1 MQMLYI
7 WILAAVV
14 FGVLEG
20 ITAQLVSI
28 WFVLGAVAAAVA
40 AACGGAVWLQGVLF
54 VAVSV
59 VALLATK
66 PLVKKYLRPRIQATN
81 ADRCVGRTG
90 VVLEDIDNLAATGQ
104 VRVCGSVWSAR
115 STDGVPIAA
124 GTTVVVDRNGRM
136 VGEPILGGIDNEAQ
150 MKALQALIDEAL
162 MNDMD
167 MMKKD
172 GM

>member
-54 VAVSV
+54 VFRPPTRTA
-59 VALLATK
+59 ALA
-66 PLVKKYLRPRIQATN
+66 
-81 ADRCVGRTG
+81 
-90 VVLEDIDNLAATGQ
+90 
-104 VRVCGSVWSAR
+104 
-115 STDGVPIAA
+115 
-124 GTTVVVDRNGRM
+124 
-136 VGEPILGGIDNEAQ
+136 EPAWFWKILTI
-150 MKALQALIDEAL
+150 
-162 MNDMD
+162 
-167 MMKKD
+167 
-172 GM
+172 

>member
-59 VALLATK
+59 VALLVTK

-90 VVLEDIDNLAATGQ
+90 VVLEDIDNLAAT
-104 VRVCGSVWSAR
+104 R

-124 GTTVVVDRNGRM
+124 GTTVVVDRIEGVKLM
-136 VGEPILGGIDNEAQ
+136 VRPA
-150 MKALQALIDEAL
+150 KAPVG
-162 MNDMD
+162 
-167 MMKKD
+167 KV
-172 GM
+172 

>member
-59 VALLATK
+59 VALLATF
-66 PLVKKYLRPRIQATN
+66 
-81 ADRCVGRTG
+81 G
-90 VVLEDIDNLAATGQ
+90 VLLSLGMSIHVLTMFG
-104 VRVCGSVWSAR
+104 
-115 STDGVPIAA
+115 
-124 GTTVVVDRNGRM
+124 
-136 VGEPILGGIDNEAQ
+136 
-150 MKALQALIDEAL
+150 
-162 MNDMD
+162 
-167 MMKKD
+167 
-172 GM
+172 

>member
-59 VALLATK
+59 VALLEWMPDA
-66 PLVKKYLRPRIQATN
+66 
-81 ADRCVGRTG
+81 RCVGRTG
-90 VVLEDIDNLAATGQ
+90 VFLEDIDNLAATGQ

-115 STDGVPIAA
+115 STDGAPIAA
-124 GTTVVVDRNGRM
+124 GTTVVVDRIEGVKLM
-136 VGEPILGGIDNEAQ
+136 VRPAKVPVG
-150 MKALQALIDEAL
+150 KV
-162 MNDMD
+162 
-167 MMKKD
+167 
-172 GM
+172 

>member
-28 WFVLGAVAAAVA
+28 WFV
-40 AACGGAVWLQGVLF
+40 
-54 VAVSV
+54 
-59 VALLATK
+59 LATK

-115 STDGVPIAA
+115 STDGAPIAA
-124 GTTVVVDRNGRM
+124 GTTVVVDRIEGVKLM
-136 VGEPILGGIDNEAQ
+136 VRPAKVPVG
-150 MKALQALIDEAL
+150 KV
-162 MNDMD
+162 
-167 MMKKD
+167 
-172 GM
+172 

>member
-14 FGVLEG
+14 FGVLK
-20 ITAQLVSI
+20 ITPLGFSAGLWAMAVS
-28 WFVLGAVAAAVA
+28 L
-40 AACGGAVWLQGVLF
+40 VLF

-115 STDGVPIAA
+115 STDGAPIAA
-124 GTTVVVDRNGRM
+124 GTTVVVDRIEGVKLM
-136 VGEPILGGIDNEAQ
+136 VRTA
-150 MKALQALIDEAL
+150 KAPVG
-162 MNDMD
+162 
-167 MMKKD
+167 KV
-172 GM
+172 

>member
-1 MQMLYI
+1 MSE
-7 WILAAVV
+7 WIAPHPPAGHASIKIECVLQR
-14 FGVLEG
+14 GVAYAILRIENRG
-20 ITAQLVSI
+20 GLPL
-28 WFVLGAVAAAVA
+28 FA

-115 STDGVPIAA
+115 STDGAPIAA
-124 GTTVVVDRNGRM
+124 GTTVVVDRIEGVKLM
-136 VGEPILGGIDNEAQ
+136 VRTAKTPAG
-150 MKALQALIDEAL
+150 KV
-162 MNDMD
+162 
-167 MMKKD
+167 
-172 GM
+172 

>member
-104 VRVCGSVWSAR
+104 VRSVRQCVVCPQYGRRAHC
-115 STDGVPIAA
+115 G
-124 GTTVVVDRNGRM
+124 GTTVVVDRIEGVKLM
-136 VGEPILGGIDNEAQ
+136 VRTAKTPAG
-150 MKALQALIDEAL
+150 KV
-162 MNDMD
+162 
-167 MMKKD
+167 
-172 GM
+172 

>member
-66 PLVKKYLRPRIQATN
+66 PLVKKYLRHRIQATN

-124 GTTVVVDRNGRM
+124 GTTVVVDRIEGVKLM
-136 VGEPILGGIDNEAQ
+136 VRPA
-150 MKALQALIDEAL
+150 KAPVG
-162 MNDMD
+162 
-167 MMKKD
+167 KV
-172 GM
+172 

>member
-54 VAVSV
+54 VAV
-59 VALLATK
+59 LATK

-90 VVLEDIDNLAATGQ
+90 VVLEDIDNLAAAGQ

-115 STDGVPIAA
+115 STDGAPIAA
-124 GTTVVVDRNGRM
+124 GTTVVVDRIEGVKLM
-136 VGEPILGGIDNEAQ
+136 VCPA
-150 MKALQALIDEAL
+150 KAPVG
-162 MNDMD
+162 
-167 MMKKD
+167 KV
-172 GM
+172 

>member
-66 PLVKKYLRPRIQATN
+66 PLVKKYLHGLLFRPPTR
-81 ADRCVGRTG
+81 
-90 VVLEDIDNLAATGQ
+90 
-104 VRVCGSVWSAR
+104 
-115 STDGVPIAA
+115 IAA
-124 GTTVVVDRNGRM
+124 LV
-136 VGEPILGGIDNEAQ
+136 EPAWFWKILTI
-150 MKALQALIDEAL
+150 
-162 MNDMD
+162 
-167 MMKKD
+167 
-172 GM
+172 

>member
-66 PLVKKYLRPRIQATN
+66 PLVKKYLVLVFRPPTR
-81 ADRCVGRTG
+81 
-90 VVLEDIDNLAATGQ
+90 
-104 VRVCGSVWSAR
+104 
-115 STDGVPIAA
+115 IAA
-124 GTTVVVDRNGRM
+124 LA
-136 VGEPILGGIDNEAQ
+136 EPAWSWKILTI
-150 MKALQALIDEAL
+150 
-162 MNDMD
+162 
-167 MMKKD
+167 
-172 GM
+172 

>member
-104 VRVCGSVWSAR
+104 VRVCGLS
-115 STDGVPIAA
+115 
-124 GTTVVVDRNGRM
+124 
-136 VGEPILGGIDNEAQ
+136 
-150 MKALQALIDEAL
+150 LIHI
-162 MNDMD
+162 
-167 MMKKD
+167 
-172 GM
+172 

>member
-54 VAVSV
+54 

-115 STDGVPIAA
+115 STDGAPIAA
-124 GTTVVVDRNGRM
+124 GTTVVVDRIEGVKLM
-136 VGEPILGGIDNEAQ
+136 VRPA
-150 MKALQALIDEAL
+150 KAPVG
-162 MNDMD
+162 
-167 MMKKD
+167 KV
-172 GM
+172 

>member
-28 WFVLGAVAAAVA
+28 WFVL
-40 AACGGAVWLQGVLF
+40 GAVWLQGVLF

-115 STDGVPIAA
+115 STDGAPIAA
-124 GTTVVVDRNGRM
+124 GTTVVVDRIEGVKLM
-136 VGEPILGGIDNEAQ
+136 VRPA
-150 MKALQALIDEAL
+150 KAPVG
-162 MNDMD
+162 
-167 MMKKD
+167 KV
-172 GM
+172 

>member
-40 AACGGAVWLQGVLF
+40 AACGGAVWLQG
-54 VAVSV
+54 AVSV

-115 STDGVPIAA
+115 STDGAPIAA
-124 GTTVVVDRNGRM
+124 GTTVVVDRIEGVKLM
-136 VGEPILGGIDNEAQ
+136 VRPA
-150 MKALQALIDEAL
+150 KAPVG
-162 MNDMD
+162 
-167 MMKKD
+167 KV
-172 GM
+172 

>member
-81 ADRCVGRTG
+81 ADRCVG
-90 VVLEDIDNLAATGQ
+90 
-104 VRVCGSVWSAR
+104 
-115 STDGVPIAA
+115 
-124 GTTVVVDRNGRM
+124 
-136 VGEPILGGIDNEAQ
+136 EPAWFWKILTI
-150 MKALQALIDEAL
+150 
-162 MNDMD
+162 
-167 MMKKD
+167 
-172 GM
+172 

>member
-59 VALLATK
+59 V
-66 PLVKKYLRPRIQATN
+66 VKKYLRPRIQATN

-115 STDGVPIAA
+115 STDGAPIAA
-124 GTTVVVDRNGRM
+124 GTTVVVDRIEGVKLM
-136 VGEPILGGIDNEAQ
+136 VRTAKTPAG
-150 MKALQALIDEAL
+150 KV
-162 MNDMD
+162 
-167 MMKKD
+167 
-172 GM
+172 